1 MTTRLEIRKV
11 DGLWCVGMN
20 GVIVSKSYY
29 KVLARDIVED
39 VIRFN
44 PDVEFY
50 VKDEQKTPVGTDA
63 K

>member
-20 GVIVSKSYY
+20 GVIVSSSHFKTLAN
-29 KVLARDIVED
+29 KVVED
-39 VIRFN
+39 VIRIN

-50 VKDEQKTPVGTDA
+50 VKDEQKNARGDGR
-63 K
+63 